1 MPRYIAFLR
10 AINVGGH
17 IVKMERLRA
26 LFEELGFA
34 KVETFIASGNVF
46 FESRSTRPPALEA
59 KIEQHLHKSLGYA
72 VATFLRTDVE
82 LARIAQHV
90 AFPESE
96 LRVESNTLYAAFLPT
111 PPDPAAQARL
121 MEWESE
127 TDLFHIHAR
136 EIYWLVRKARGES
149 KLTGAR
155 MEKAIGM
162 PATVRNFNTVL
173 RLTVKYPA
181 G

>member
-17 IVKMERLRA
+17 IVKMERLRV

-34 KVETFIASGNVF
+34 KVETFIASGNVV
-46 FESRSTRPPALEA
+46 FESRSRRAAALEA
-59 KIEQHLHKSLGYA
+59 QIGKHLHANLGYA
-72 VATFLRTDVE
+72 VTTFLRTDVE
-82 LARIAQHV
+82 LVRMARHV
-90 AFPESE
+90 AFPEAE
-96 LRVESNTLYAAFLPT
+96 LRAEGSTLYVAFLST
-111 PPDPAAQARL
+111 YPDASAQARL
-121 MEWESE
+121 MEWQSE

-155 MEKAIGM
+155 LEKAIGM
-162 PATVRNFNTVL
+162 PATVRNVNTVA
-173 RLTVKYPA
+173 RLAAKYRV
-181 G
+181 